1 MSDELKMKCKQLR
14 LAYVADL
21 LDKVPFENPEQY
33 VLDLFKQELA
43 LRETAKG
50 ERLIKKA
57 KFINQKELSDYRWD
71 EHIRFPAHL
80 DRSTLESLHF
90 IKRKE
95 NLILTGSPGTGK
107 SHLVT
112 ALGRKACRAGYEV
125 RFYRVAELVDQLEK
139 AWRDGKFQAF
149 RNKFNKVDLIILDE
163 MGYVPFNKE
172 GAELLFLLIS
182 DWYEQ
187 RSLAITSNL
196 EFSQWNRIFV
206 DARLTAALVDRII
219 HHAHILSFTG
229 DSYRVRHAL
238 SNHQTE

>member
-1 MSDELKMKCKQLR
+1 MEVWIMSDELKMKCKQLR

-33 VLDLFKQELA
+33 VLDLFKQELT

-196 EFSQWNRIFV
+196 EFSQWNRIF
-206 DARLTAALVDRII
+206 
-219 HHAHILSFTG
+219 
-229 DSYRVRHAL
+229 
-238 SNHQTE
+238 